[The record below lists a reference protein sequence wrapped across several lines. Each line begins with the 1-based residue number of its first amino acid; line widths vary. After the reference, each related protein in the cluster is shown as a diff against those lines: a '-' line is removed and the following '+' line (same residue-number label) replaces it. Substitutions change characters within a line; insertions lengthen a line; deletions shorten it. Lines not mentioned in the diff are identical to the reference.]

1 MKCVSLL
8 ICLMAFSTSFARQN
22 AEISTPNTLN
32 GQYKAL
38 SADCDLVDG
47 FRVMKL
53 YKMDQFWKS
62 VQDSVHKKQ
71 QAITNMN
78 TIASQQKTEINQLKA
93 LLAKSETEKA
103 ELVSKVDNILVFGK
117 LYSKSGF
124 TTFVFSLVIG
134 LVVLI
139 VVLALMYKISF
150 GSARELRNFN
160 ETIYHE
166 FEEYKH
172 QAVEKQIKL
181 SRELQNY
188 RNQMADLKR
197 SA

>member
-1 MKCVSLL
+1 MKCFSLL
-8 ICLMAFSTSFARQN
+8 ICLLVFSTSFARQN
-22 AEISTPNTLN
+22 AEITTPNTLN
-32 GQYKAL
+32 EQYKAL
-38 SADCDLVDG
+38 SADCEIVDG

-53 YKMDQFWKS
+53 YKMDQFWKF

-71 QAITNMN
+71 LTIANMN
-78 TIASQQKTEINQLKA
+78 TIASQQKSEINQLKA
-93 LLAKSETEKA
+93 LLATSETEKA
-103 ELVSKVDNILVFGK
+103 DLISKVENIAVFGK
-117 LYSKSGF
+117 LYTKSGF
-124 TTFVFSLVIG
+124 TTFVFSLLGG
-134 LVVLI
+134 LVALL
-139 VVLALMYKISF
+139 VVVALMYRVTFFST
-150 GSARELRNFN
+150 RELRNFN
-160 ETIYHE
+160 EAIYHE

>member
-1 MKCVSLL
+1 
-8 ICLMAFSTSFARQN
+8 MA
-22 AEISTPNTLN
+22 IS
-32 GQYKAL
+32 
-38 SADCDLVDG
+38 
-47 FRVMKL
+47 
-53 YKMDQFWKS
+53 
-62 VQDSVHKKQ
+62 
-71 QAITNMN
+71 NMN
-78 TIASQQKTEINQLKA
+78 TIANQQKSEINQLKA

-103 ELVSKVDNILVFGK
+103 GLISKVDTISVFGK

-124 TTFVFSLVIG
+124 VTFSFLLIGG
-134 LVVLI
+134 LVALI
-139 VVLALMYKISF
+139 VVLTVMYKVSF
-150 GSARELRNFN
+150 GSVRELKNFN
-160 ETIYHE
+160 DAIYHE